1 MTHVLDDKA
10 ILPPDLIEAGIK
22 QLSEG
27 RKVVYPVSDLPSGEF
42 VRQYPDGQKFVVKL
56 IDGKLEE
63 RREYNTRV
71 NTITNEQFHG

>member
-1 MTHVLDDKA
+1 MTHALDDKA
-10 ILPPDLIEAGIK
+10 ILPPELIEAGIK

-56 IDGKLEE
+56 VDGELKEV
-63 RREYNTRV
+63 RAYPHNT
-71 NTITNEQFHG
+71 